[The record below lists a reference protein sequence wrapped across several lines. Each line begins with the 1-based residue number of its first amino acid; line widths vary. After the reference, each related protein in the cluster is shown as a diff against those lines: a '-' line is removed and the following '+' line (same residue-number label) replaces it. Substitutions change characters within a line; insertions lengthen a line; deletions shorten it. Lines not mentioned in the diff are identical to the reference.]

1 MDISELLLFAY
12 KQGASDLH
20 ISAGEPPRI
29 RVHGDMMPVKVPSL
43 DKKEVH
49 NGAAFPQSPA

>member
-20 ISAGEPPRI
+20 ISAGDPPRI
-29 RVHGDMMPVKVPSL
+29 RVHGDMMPVKVPPL
-43 DKKEVH
+43 DKKDDL
-49 NGAAFPQSPA
+49 